1 MSTLEKLIE
10 VVKQD
15 SEKALGCT
23 EPVAVGYCAN
33 VCNSYLGAGENEKIE
48 SVEVRTSKN
57 IFKNGKAVYIPVVKE
72 TGLDLAAALGIFAP
86 TVDDGFMVFDKIDD
100 EVIKK
105 AKELLK
111 SGKLTVKH
119 IPTKENVYV
128 DVKIKTKNKEAIAV
142 VSHAHTNISEVKVD
156 GEVVYRNE
164 EEIVAKDDDDKID
177 IKSLSFKELREIVE
191 GAPEHT
197 FDFTLEGIEVNFKAS
212 EQGLNEKGKLGATLK
227 GLKEKGI
234 LADNFVTKARIMT
247 AAAADMRMTGGDCPI
262 VTSGGSG
269 NQGIGVILPI
279 AIVADEEGI
288 DKDRLGRA
296 LFFAHIINRY
306 VKEYSGKL
314 SGICGCAIGA
324 AVGAS
329 AAITWM
335 LGGTDEQIAGAPTN
349 IYANLTGMVCDGAKE
364 SCSMK
369 LSTSAEEAILAAYL
383 AVNGMI
389 SKESV
394 GVVGATIED
403 TISNIGRLSREGF
416 KDVDNV
422 MLDIIEAY

>member
-1 MSTLEKLIE
+1 MNKLEKLIE
-10 VVKQD
+10 IVKQD
-15 SEKALGCT
+15 SGQALGCT

-33 VCNSYLGAGENEKIE
+33 VCSSYIDAGEKIE

-72 TGLDLAAALGIFAP
+72 TGLGLAAALGIFAP

-105 AKELLK
+105 AKELLA
-111 SGKLTVKH
+111 SGKVTVKH

-128 DVKIKTKNKEAIAV
+128 DIKIKTDKHEVFTV
-142 VSHAHTNISEVKVD
+142 VSQGHTHVSEIKVD
-156 GEVVYRNE
+156 DKVVYRDEPKVETNE
-164 EEIVAKDDDDKID
+164 KSDDDFEVKN
-177 IKSLSFKELREIVE
+177 LSFKELREIVE
-191 GAPEHT
+191 AAPEHT
-197 FDFTLEGIEVNFKAS
+197 FDFCLDGIEINFKAS
-212 EQGLNEKGKLGATLK
+212 EEGLKEKGKLGSTLK
-227 GLKEKGI
+227 ELRDRGVLT
-234 LADNFVTKARIMT
+234 DNFVTKARIMT

-288 DKDRLGRA
+288 GRDKLSRA

-306 VKEYSGKL
+306 VKEYAGKL

-329 AAITWM
+329 AAIAWM

-349 IYANLTGMVCDGAKE
+349 VYANLTGMVCDGAKE

-369 LSTSAEEAILAAYL
+369 LSTSAEEAILSAYL

-389 SKESV
+389 SKENV
-394 GVVGATIED
+394 GVVGATIEG

-422 MLDIIEAY
+422 MLDIIEKY